1 MSKRAVVRTLVLL
14 AMNVGSAAPLV
25 AHAQLL
31 SEIEISCD
39 ISDSLQTALA
49 AVAPGGRII
58 IRSGACPG
66 NLVISRDVRIQGGG
80 HDLVSL
86 TATDATL
93 PVVTVPRGVT
103 ATISGV
109 TISGGRV
116 GLSSTGRVALAFSL
130 VTENTSGGI
139 EIRDHGTLDADKIKV
154 TRNKGPGITIV
165 RAEAALR
172 GSLIARNAT
181 DGEGGG
187 GMLIIGGRAQLIGT
201 QVEEN
206 EAIRDGGGL
215 LAIEK
220 GTFILDRV
228 RFFSSATRPGSA
240 MVGPSPSERA
250 LLRSPIAACSKT
262 PLTPA
267 MAGESP

>member
-1 MSKRAVVRTLVLL
+1 MLVSLHHSSLTLNYCRRSRSRVTP
-14 AMNVGSAAPLV
+14 ATHCRPRW
-25 AHAQLL
+25 
-31 SEIEISCD
+31 
-39 ISDSLQTALA
+39 

-58 IRSGACPG
+58 IRSGTCPG

-165 RAEAALR
+165 RAEAAR
-172 GSLIARNAT
+172 
-181 DGEGGG
+181 
-187 GMLIIGGRAQLIGT
+187 
-201 QVEEN
+201 VE
-206 EAIRDGGGL
+206 A
-215 LAIEK
+215 
-220 GTFILDRV
+220 
-228 RFFSSATRPGSA
+228 
-240 MVGPSPSERA
+240 
-250 LLRSPIAACSKT
+250 
-262 PLTPA
+262 
-267 MAGESP
+267 